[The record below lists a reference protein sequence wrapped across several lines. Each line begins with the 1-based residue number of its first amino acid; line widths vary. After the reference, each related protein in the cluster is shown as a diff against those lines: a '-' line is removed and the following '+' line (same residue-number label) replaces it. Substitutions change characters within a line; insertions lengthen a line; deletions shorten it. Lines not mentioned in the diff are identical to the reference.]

1 MLRGAIQAISNG
13 ASVAQGDVL
22 GLARDV
28 LLLQP
33 PVAGTREAR
42 LLSQFCTQIV
52 AHQESILR
60 ENQSHEVQGCEVPK
74 GSMIMFN

>member
-1 MLRGAIQAISNG
+1 MGVAGREVLDASAGRDMLRGAIQAISNG

-33 PVAGTREAR
+33 PVAGTREACS
-42 LLSQFCTQIV
+42 LWPFCFQLV
-52 AHQESILR
+52 A
-60 ENQSHEVQGCEVPK
+60 
-74 GSMIMFN
+74 